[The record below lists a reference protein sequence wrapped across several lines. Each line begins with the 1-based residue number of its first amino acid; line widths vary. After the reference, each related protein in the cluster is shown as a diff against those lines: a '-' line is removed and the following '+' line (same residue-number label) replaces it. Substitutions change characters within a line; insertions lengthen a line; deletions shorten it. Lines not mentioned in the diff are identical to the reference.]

1 MIKLSKLRAES
12 VEELN
17 NRMIELLR
25 KQFNLRMQKMSG
37 QLVQVHLL
45 KLVRR
50 DVACV
55 KTILN
60 EKTR

>member
-1 MIKLSKLRAES
+1 VIKSSKLRAES